1 MSTETTT
8 VEESLAWE
16 AQWAP
21 RAAIAAI
28 LAGLFTI
35 GGTVIQ
41 GVALRGRPSVTIVDG
56 LRDIANPSN
65 PHGLL
70 EKTLFFVDDHL
81 ALLTV
86 GQVLTALAAPLT
98 ALALIYLFRAV
109 RARQPAF
116 GQGALIALVAGGVA
130 SLIGGLV
137 GQIAV
142 DLSVADFVSAADHS
156 TRAAH
161 DALQPSAAL
170 TAGLIGFIGHVA
182 LGLGFVLVA
191 LNAMRVGLLTRFMG
205 VLGIMAGVFMA
216 FPFFS
221 VPIVQA
227 FWLIGAGILFLGRFP
242 NGTPPAWETGRAE
255 PWPTRQQQ
263 LEAAGQDP
271 GRPRAEGLLAAAGRR
286 SPRRGRRPPR
296 PLAVEEEETPQVVP
310 PSVRVCPWHQEEA
323 TMYGLRCTECG
334 EVRWSIFGRAD
345 ERDQECPVCGTDDGA
360 RAAPPR

>member
-1 MSTETTT
+1 MTENATN

-16 AQWAP
+16 AQWSP
-21 RAAIAAI
+21 RAAIAAM
-28 LAGLFTI
+28 LAGLFTV
-35 GGTVIQ
+35 GGTVVQ
-41 GVALRGRPSVTIVDG
+41 GVALRGRPSVTLADG
-56 LRDIANPSN
+56 LRDIANPTGN
-65 PHGLL
+65 HGLL
-70 EKTLFFVDDHL
+70 EKTLSFVNDHM

-98 ALALIYLFRAV
+98 ALALIYLFRAT
-109 RARQPAF
+109 RARHPGF

-142 DLSVADFVSAADHS
+142 DISVSDFAGAADHS
-156 TRAAH
+156 TKAAH

-191 LNAMRVGLLTRFMG
+191 LNAMRIGLLTRFMG

-227 FWLIGAGILFLGRFP
+227 FWLLGVGVLFLGRFP

-255 PWPTRQQQ
+255 PWPTRQQA
-263 LEAAGQDP
+263 LERQGKLPGGRSAPKASGPPPAADP
-271 GRPRAEGLLAAAGRR
+271 LETGPERPVHSR
-286 SPRRGRRPPR
+286 SKKKKRRG
-296 PLAVEEEETPQVVP
+296 
-310 PSVRVCPWHQEEA
+310 
-323 TMYGLRCTECG
+323 
-334 EVRWSIFGRAD
+334 
-345 ERDQECPVCGTDDGA
+345 
-360 RAAPPR
+360 

>member
-1 MSTETTT
+1 MAENTTS

-21 RAAIAAI
+21 RAAIVAI
-28 LAGLFTI
+28 LAGLFTV
-35 GGTVIQ
+35 GGTIVQ
-41 GVALRGRPSVTIVDG
+41 GVALRGRPSVTLADG
-56 LRDIANPSN
+56 LRDIADLGSN
-65 PHGLL
+65 HGLL
-70 EKTLFFVDDHL
+70 EKTLFFVNDHM
-81 ALLTV
+81 AMLTV

-98 ALALIYLFRAV
+98 ALALIYLFRAT
-109 RARQPAF
+109 RARHPGF

-142 DLSVADFVSAADHS
+142 DISVSDFVSAADHS
-156 TRAAH
+156 TKVAH
-161 DALQPSAAL
+161 DALQPSTAL

-227 FWLIGAGILFLGRFP
+227 FWLLGVGVLFLGRFP

-263 LEAAGQDP
+263 LEQQGKLP
-271 GRPRAEGLLAAAGRR
+271 GGR
-286 SPRRGRRPPR
+286 SAPK
-296 PLAVEEEETPQVVP
+296 A
-310 PSVRVCPWHQEEA
+310 S
-323 TMYGLRCTECG
+323 
-334 EVRWSIFGRAD
+334 
-345 ERDQECPVCGTDDGA
+345 
-360 RAAPPR
+360 APPPAADPLESGPERPAHSRSKKKRRRR